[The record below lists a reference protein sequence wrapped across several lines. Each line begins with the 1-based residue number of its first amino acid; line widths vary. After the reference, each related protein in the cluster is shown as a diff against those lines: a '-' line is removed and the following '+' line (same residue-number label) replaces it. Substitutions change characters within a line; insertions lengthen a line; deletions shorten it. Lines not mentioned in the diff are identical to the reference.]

1 MKLSARQLRTR
12 LAIRILSVLALVF
25 VGFAHKPIDLAAQDS
40 YLIAQYKLPDG
51 SYSALCIG
59 NRSSDATDHGSDQHP
74 NKNGCDACRLS
85 SAFLCPAPAN
95 STGAMPLIAMV
106 DGSIPPQPI
115 LRQNV
120 YPPSAPP
127 QAPPFA

>member
-1 MKLSARQLRTR
+1 MGPSC
-12 LAIRILSVLALVF
+12 F
-25 VGFAHKPIDLAAQDS
+25 VGFAHKPIDLTAPDS